1 MRIDGGAGP
10 AARDLRR
17 RDDPPRKRKQAGLRA
32 HVPGKGL
39 GKEVRGMAD
48 ELRENLTDYVEDAH
62 AMEQSV
68 LRSLDSM
75 IRTTEDPEI

>member
-1 MRIDGGAGP
+1 
-10 AARDLRR
+10 
-17 RDDPPRKRKQAGLRA
+17 
-32 HVPGKGL
+32 
-39 GKEVRGMAD
+39 MAD

-68 LRSLDSM
+68 SRSLDSM

>member
-1 MRIDGGAGP
+1 
-10 AARDLRR
+10 
-17 RDDPPRKRKQAGLRA
+17 
-32 HVPGKGL
+32 
-39 GKEVRGMAD
+39 MAD
-48 ELRENLTDYVEDAH
+48 ELRENLTDYVEDTH

>member
-1 MRIDGGAGP
+1 
-10 AARDLRR
+10 
-17 RDDPPRKRKQAGLRA
+17 
-32 HVPGKGL
+32 
-39 GKEVRGMAD
+39 MAD